1 MPVKKGT
8 GSTRDFSYQILKT
21 KILNL
26 ELKPGT
32 KISEKEIA
40 DELSVSRTPVREAFM
55 MLAQEDLL
63 DVIPQIGTIVSK
75 INLEYVE
82 EGRFIREKIEKEI
95 VALACELFPDEYKN
109 KLEKNIALQELCAK
123 HNNHHELFELDEEF
137 HQLIFKG
144 CRKERTWRML
154 ELLNSH
160 FNRLRLLRLTSNS
173 NWEIII
179 YQHKKVFQFIT
190 ESKKKEAMEI
200 MEQHLRLVVIE
211 QNDLKVKYPEYFI

>member
-75 INLEYVE
+75 INL
-82 EGRFIREKIEKEI
+82 
-95 VALACELFPDEYKN
+95 
-109 KLEKNIALQELCAK
+109 
-123 HNNHHELFELDEEF
+123 
-137 HQLIFKG
+137 
-144 CRKERTWRML
+144 
-154 ELLNSH
+154 
-160 FNRLRLLRLTSNS
+160 
-173 NWEIII
+173 
-179 YQHKKVFQFIT
+179 
-190 ESKKKEAMEI
+190 
-200 MEQHLRLVVIE
+200 
-211 QNDLKVKYPEYFI
+211 